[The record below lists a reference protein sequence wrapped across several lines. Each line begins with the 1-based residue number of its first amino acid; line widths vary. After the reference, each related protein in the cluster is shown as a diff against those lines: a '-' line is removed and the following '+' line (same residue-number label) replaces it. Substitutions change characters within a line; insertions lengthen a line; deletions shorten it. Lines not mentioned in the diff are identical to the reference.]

1 MKINLEILD
10 ASFLLGEKKV
20 ENLNTKE
27 LVPAMILRRRLT
39 NASKLVIELMS
50 KIDFRD
56 GRIIYGTSF
65 GELLSTSNILNAILK
80 EDILSP
86 TDFQNSVYNTAVSYA
101 SILLKNTSEILTISS
116 GEKTSLKVLKVGA
129 IKALDGDELLLIC
142 CETLDINNIEEVNKC
157 INFLETAVA
166 LKVKITQEKPTIN
179 FENIENHSYSKAIE
193 HILHIAKNFKKDC
206 KNIIEVEV

>member
-1 MKINLEILD
+1 MLHFYLVK
-10 ASFLLGEKKV
+10 KKV

-27 LVPAMILRRRLT
+27 LVPTMILRRRLT

-80 EDILSP
+80 QDILSP